1 MSQLYDLQFNKDD
14 VILRNIIVG
23 VLATLNNKM
32 WWYQQTSQTE
42 KQKVNVPFYFS
53 TTGDERFLM
62 DMFMNTV
69 SAGGTDEKHAEAV
82 YNQLPR
88 AILQMDSLAIDAGSL
103 TNKFVRA
110 FYQRIKDDGTLTT
123 FNSEVFMVPLILT
136 FTVDL
141 YVDSNLDVFKGMQ
154 RTIEVFYKHNL
165 FQIDVDGTRIPAVA
179 SLPEDF
185 AKERPIEFTFGDKKE
200 WKINYQIQVQTFM
213 PIFKNEDNGFFGP
226 KNTEMPANTVMDGFM
241 NKMNVAK
248 KQPPANEGKTTQFNK
263 KTGKY
268 EKMDPQPG
276 GFTEVTDPFVPTNPV
291 SNPPTD
297 AWPDNPSGYSNP
309 LPPNGGATGSTQS

>member
-1 MSQLYDLQFNKDD
+1 MSQLYDLEFNKDD

-32 WWYQQTSQTE
+32 WWYQQVSQDKKE
-42 KQKVNVPFYFS
+42 KVHVPFYFS

-88 AILQMDSLAIDAGSL
+88 AIMQLDSLNIDAGSL

-110 FYQRIKDDGTLTT
+110 FYQRQKSDGTLMTY
-123 FNSEVFMVPLILT
+123 NSEVFMVPLKLS
-136 FTVDL
+136 FTCDL

-165 FQIDVDGTRIPAVA
+165 FQIDIDGTRIPAVA

-200 WKINYQIQVQTFM
+200 WKINYTVEVQTFM
-213 PIFKNEDNGFFGP
+213 PIFKNEDNGFTGP
-226 KNTEMPANTVMDGFM
+226 RNTEMPANTVMDGFS
-241 NKMNVAK
+241 NSTNIAK
-248 KQPPANEGKTTQFNK
+248 TAPQQGKTVQFDK
-263 KTGKY
+263 LTGKFT
-268 EKMDPQPG
+268 KKDAQPG
-276 GFTEVTDPFVPTNPV
+276 GFTLMTDPYTE
-291 SNPPTD
+291 SPTD
-297 AWPDNPSGYSNP
+297 AWPINPSGASNP
-309 LPPNGGATGSTQS
+309 LPPDGGATGATQS

>member
-1 MSQLYDLQFNKDD
+1 MSQLYDLEFNKDD

-32 WWYQQTSQTE
+32 WWYQQISQTE

-69 SAGGTDEKHAEAV
+69 SAGGTDATHTESV

-88 AILQMDSLAIDAGSL
+88 AIMQLDGVSIEAGSL

-110 FYQRIKDDGTLTT
+110 FYQRVQDDGTLKT
-123 FNSEVFMVPLILT
+123 FNSEVFMVPLKLT
-136 FTVDL
+136 FQCDL

-154 RTIEVFYKHNL
+154 RTIEIFYKHNL

-185 AKERPIEFTFGDKKE
+185 AKERPIEFSFGDKKE
-200 WKINYQIQVQTFM
+200 WKINYQIEVQTFM
-213 PIFKNEDNGFFGP
+213 PIFKNEDNGFLGP
-226 KNTEMPANTVMDGFM
+226 KNTEMFAGNVMEGFGNRMNIAKKDGF
-241 NKMNVAK
+241 
-248 KQPPANEGKTTQFNK
+248 
-263 KTGKY
+263 TG
-268 EKMDPQPG
+268 
-276 GFTEVTDPFVPTNPV
+276 VTDPFNPIQTNTPG
-291 SNPPTD
+291 SAPNDT
-297 AWPDNPSGYSNP
+297 WPYNPSGYSDP
-309 LPPNGGATGSTQS
+309 LPPKGGATQS

>member
-1 MSQLYDLQFNKDD
+1 MSQLYDLEFNKDD

-32 WWYQQTSQTE
+32 WWYQQISQTE

-69 SAGGTDEKHAEAV
+69 SAGGTDTKNAEGV

-88 AILQMDSLAIDAGSL
+88 AILQLDGIAIDAGSL

-110 FYQRIKDDGTLTT
+110 FYQRVQDDGTLKT
-123 FNSEVFMVPLILT
+123 FNSEVFMVPLKLT
-136 FTVDL
+136 FICDL
-141 YVDSNLDVFKGMQ
+141 YVDSNLDVFKAIQ
-154 RTIEVFYKHNL
+154 RTIEIFYKHNL
-165 FQIDVDGTRIPAVA
+165 FQIDIDGTRIPAVA

-200 WKINYQIQVQTFM
+200 WKINYSIEVQTFM
-213 PIFKNEDNGFFGP
+213 PIFKNEDNGFIGP
-226 KNTEMPANTVMDGFM
+226 RNTEMFAGNVMEGFGNRMNIAKKDGF
-241 NKMNVAK
+241 V
-248 KQPPANEGKTTQFNK
+248 G
-263 KTGKY
+263 
-268 EKMDPQPG
+268 
-276 GFTEVTDPFVPTNPV
+276 VTDPFNPIDGISGIKTNEPGAPPTN
-291 SNPPTD
+291 
-297 AWPDNPSGYSNP
+297 AWPYDPSGFSNP
-309 LPPNGGATGSTQS
+309 LPPNGGATGGTQS

>member
-1 MSQLYDLQFNKDD
+1 MSQLYDLEFNKDD

-32 WWYQQTSQTE
+32 WWYQQNTAT
-42 KQKVNVPFYFS
+42 KKVKVNVPFYFS

-69 SAGGTDEKHAEAV
+69 SAGGTDTQHAEAI

-88 AILQMDSLAIDAGSL
+88 AILQLDSLAIDAGSL
-103 TNKFVRA
+103 TNKIVRA
-110 FYQRIKDDGTLTT
+110 FYQRVNEDGNLAT
-123 FNSEVFMVPLILT
+123 FNSEVFMVPLKLNM
-136 FTVDL
+136 TVDL

-154 RTIEVFYKHNL
+154 RTIEIFYKHNL
-165 FQIDVDGTRIPAVA
+165 FQIDIDGTRIPAVA

-200 WKINYQIQVQTFM
+200 WKINYTIEIQTFM
-213 PIFKNEDNGFFGP
+213 PIFKNEDNGYKGP
-226 KNTEMPANTVMDGFM
+226 RNTEMPAHNVMDGFA
-241 NKMNVAK
+241 NQINIAKQGGNNVTK
-248 KQPPANEGKTTQFNK
+248 FDK

-268 EKMDPQPG
+268 KVEEQKG
-276 GFTEVTDPFVPTNPV
+276 GFVKLDDPFRTP
-291 SNPPTD
+291 SSES
-297 AWPDNPSGYSNP
+297 WPNEPSGYSEP
-309 LPPNGGATGSTQS
+309 FPPDGGATGATNS

>member
-1 MSQLYDLQFNKDD
+1 MSQLYDLEFNKDD
-14 VILRNIIVG
+14 VILRNVIVG

-32 WWYQQTSQTE
+32 WWYQQVSQTE
-42 KQKVNVPFYFS
+42 KQKVHVPFYFS

-69 SAGGTDEKHAEAV
+69 TAGGTDDKHAEAI

-88 AILQMDSLAIDAGSL
+88 AIMQLDSLAIDAGSL

-110 FYQRIKDDGTLTT
+110 FYQRTKEDGTLTT
-123 FNSEVFMVPLILT
+123 LNSEVFMVPLKLS
-136 FTVDL
+136 FTCDL

-200 WKINYQIQVQTFM
+200 WKINYTIEVQTFM

-226 KNTEMPANTVMDGFM
+226 RNTEMPANMVMDGFA
-241 NKMNVAK
+241 NSTNVAK
-248 KQPPANEGKTTQFNK
+248 KQPQPGKATRFNK
-263 KTGKY
+263 KTGKF
-268 EKMDPQPG
+268 EKMNPEPG
-276 GFTEVTDPFVPTNPV
+276 GFTLMTDPYTE
-291 SNPPTD
+291 SPTD
-297 AWPDNPSGYSNP
+297 AWPNNPSGYSNP
-309 LPPNGGATGSTQS
+309 LPPDGGATDDTQS

>member
-1 MSQLYDLQFNKDD
+1 MSQLYDLEFNKDD

-32 WWYQQTSQTE
+32 WWYQQISQTE
-42 KQKVNVPFYFS
+42 KQKVHVPFYFS

-69 SAGGTDEKHAEAV
+69 TAGGTDDKHVESV

-88 AILQMDSLAIDAGSL
+88 AILQLDSLAIDAGSL

-110 FYQRIKDDGTLTT
+110 FYQRVQDDGTLKTL
-123 FNSEVFMVPLILT
+123 NAEVFMVPLKLG
-136 FTVDL
+136 FTCDL

-154 RTIEVFYKHNL
+154 RTIEIFYKHNL
-165 FQIDVDGTRIPAVA
+165 FQIDVDGTRIPALA

-200 WKINYQIQVQTFM
+200 WKINYNIEVQTFM
-213 PIFKNEDNGFFGP
+213 PVFKNEENGFLGP
-226 KNTEMPANTVMDGFM
+226 KNTEMAANNVMEGFSNRTNIAKKDGFS
-241 NKMNVAK
+241 
-248 KQPPANEGKTTQFNK
+248 G
-263 KTGKY
+263 
-268 EKMDPQPG
+268 
-276 GFTEVTDPFVPTNPV
+276 VTDPFLEAGTGGF
-291 SNPPTD
+291 D
-297 AWPDNPSGYSNP
+297 AWPDKPSGYSFP
-309 LPPNGGATGSTQS
+309 FPPNGGATQS

>member
-1 MSQLYDLQFNKDD
+1 MSQLYDLEFNKDD

-32 WWYQQTSQTE
+32 WWYQQISQTE
-42 KQKVNVPFYFS
+42 KQKVHVPFYFS

-69 SAGGTDEKHAEAV
+69 TAGGTDDKHAESI

-88 AILQMDSLAIDAGSL
+88 AILQLDSLAIDAGSL

-110 FYQRIKDDGTLTT
+110 FYQRVQADGTLKTL
-123 FNSEVFMVPLILT
+123 NAEVFMVPLKLG
-136 FTVDL
+136 FTCDL

-154 RTIEVFYKHNL
+154 RTIEVFYKHNQ
-165 FQIDVDGTRIPAVA
+165 FQIDIDGTRIPALA

-200 WKINYQIQVQTFM
+200 WKINYNVEVNTFM
-213 PIFKNEDNGFFGP
+213 PIFKNEENGFLGP
-226 KNTEMPANTVMDGFM
+226 KNTEMSASNVIEGFSNSINIAKKDGFSG
-241 NKMNVAK
+241 VSD
-248 KQPPANEGKTTQFNK
+248 PYVD
-263 KTGKY
+263 TGSRMLKSGT
-268 EKMDPQPG
+268 G
-276 GFTEVTDPFVPTNPV
+276 GF
-291 SNPPTD
+291 D
-297 AWPDNPSGYSNP
+297 AWPDKPSGYQHP
-309 LPPNGGATGSTQS
+309 LPPDGGATQS

>member
-1 MSQLYDLQFNKDD
+1 MSQLYDLEFNKDD
-14 VILRNIIVG
+14 VILRNVIVG

-32 WWYQQTSQTE
+32 WWYQQVSQTE
-42 KQKVNVPFYFS
+42 KQKVHVPFYFS

-69 SAGGTDEKHAEAV
+69 TAGGTDDKHAEAI

-110 FYQRIKDDGTLTT
+110 FYQRTKEDGTLTT
-123 FNSEVFMVPLILT
+123 LNSEVFMVPLKLS
-136 FTVDL
+136 FTCDL

-200 WKINYQIQVQTFM
+200 WKINYTIEVQTFM

-226 KNTEMPANTVMDGFM
+226 RNTEMPANMVMDGFA
-241 NKMNVAK
+241 NQTNVAK
-248 KQPPANEGKTTQFNK
+248 KTPANQGKTVQFNK
-263 KTGKY
+263 KTGKF
-268 EKMDPQPG
+268 EKMDPKPG
-276 GFTEVTDPFVPTNPV
+276 GFSVMTDPYTE
-291 SNPPTD
+291 SPTD
-297 AWPDNPSGYSNP
+297 AWPINPDGQSNP
-309 LPPNGGATGSTQS
+309 YPPNGGATGATQS

>member
-226 KNTEMPANTVMDGFM
+226 RNTEMPADTVMDGFA

-248 KQPPANEGKTTQFNK
+248 KQPPAKEGKTTQFNK
-263 KTGKY
+263 KTGKF
-268 EKMDPQPG
+268 EKMDPPSG
-276 GFTEVTDPFVPTNPV
+276 GFSVVTDPYVE
-291 SNPPTD
+291 PPTD
-297 AWPDNPSGYSNP
+297 AWPNDPSGYSNP